1 MVEYVPEQLIRVSP
15 AADVPEIARLRLAA
29 FRISPGPAAAV
40 ATAGHAHDATIGAQP
55 AGMPG
60 CRSGQPF

>member
-15 AADVPEIARLRLAA
+15 AADVPEIARLRLAV
-29 FRISPGPAAAV
+29 FRIYPAPAAAIT
-40 ATAGHAHDATIGAQP
+40 TAGHAHDATIGCAT
-55 AGMPG
+55 AGMSG